1 MQWDASKITG
11 FDWDAGNQ
19 MKGVEKH
26 AVSCDEAEQVFL
38 NAPLKVLADP
48 RHSTTEPRIHAFGK
62 TDEGRFL
69 TVSFTIRGSRIRI
82 ILARPMNRKEKKV
95 YEKE

>member
-19 MKGVEKH
+19 TKSAEKH
-26 AVSCDEAEQVFL
+26 SVSCDEAEQAFL

-48 RHSTTEPRIHAFGK
+48 GHSKNEPRLHAFGK
-62 TDEGRFL
+62 TDEGRHL
-69 TVSFTIRGSRIRI
+69 TIAFTVRRGRIRVI
-82 ILARPMNRKEKKV
+82 SARPMNRKEMRF